1 MIKIKSLYQPLEKGD
16 GYRILIDNSSPPNV
30 SNETTQLDLWLKGI
44 APSNNLIKWFV
55 NNHNKWFEYKKK
67 YLEELKNK
75 KTLLKLIND
84 NEKKYGTVTLLYTT
98 KDEKRNNAQIL
109 KNKLQGY
116 KTIHTSISRTHG

>member
-75 KTLLKLIND
+75 ETLLKLIKD
-84 NEKKYGTVTLLYTT
+84 NEKKNGTVTLLYAN
-98 KDEKRNNAQIL
+98 KDEKHNNAEIL
-109 KNKLQGY
+109 RNKLKGF
-116 KTIHTSISRTHG
+116 KTIHKTISRTHG

>member
-1 MIKIKSLYQPLEKGD
+1 MIKIKSLYQPVEKGD
-16 GYRILIDNSSPPNV
+16 GFRILIDDLFPQNV
-30 SNETTQLDLWLKGI
+30 SKGTIQLDLWLKGV
-44 APSNNLIKWFV
+44 APSKDLRKWFAD
-55 NNHNKWFEYKKK
+55 NHNEWFEYKKK
-67 YLEELKNK
+67 YLKELKNK

>member
-16 GYRILIDNSSPPNV
+16 GYRILIDNSSPQDV
-30 SNETTQLDLWLKGI
+30 SKETTQLDLWLKGI
-44 APSNNLIKWFV
+44 APSKYLRKWFDD
-55 NNHNKWFEYKKK
+55 NHNKWFEYKKK

>member
-1 MIKIKSLYQPLEKGD
+1 MIKIKSLYQPVEEGD
-16 GYRILIDNSSPPNV
+16 GFRILIDNLFPQDV
-30 SNETTQLDLWLKGI
+30 SKETTQLDLWLKGI
-44 APSNNLIKWFV
+44 APSKDLRKWFDD
-55 NNHNKWFEYKKK
+55 NHNKWFEYKKK
-67 YLEELKNK
+67 YLKELKNK

>member
-30 SNETTQLDLWLKGI
+30 SNETTQLDLCLKGI